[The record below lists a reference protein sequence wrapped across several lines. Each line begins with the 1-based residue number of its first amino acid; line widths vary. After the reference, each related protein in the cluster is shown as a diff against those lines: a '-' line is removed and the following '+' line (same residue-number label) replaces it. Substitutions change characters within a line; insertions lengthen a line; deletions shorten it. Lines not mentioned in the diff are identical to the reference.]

1 MPQIVSPHQR
11 ETSPSTPDLPSK
23 NNKKKLKRRKRA
35 KTEKPNKWADRCMYA
50 ELLEMKDD
58 DVWPIHDGVVDGLP
72 EDLES
77 GWVAVAP
84 VPLGKRC
91 LAVTHQSSGIVGV
104 GT

>member
-1 MPQIVSPHQR
+1 MPRIESPHQR
-11 ETSPSTPDLPSK
+11 ETCPSTPDLPSK
-23 NNKKKLKRRKRA
+23 NNKKLKRRKRA

-58 DVWPIHDGVVDGLP
+58 DVCVVDGLP